1 MNYTLTR
8 NGEDYDLDLY
18 YDVTDFVPAHMRDE
32 GLLSGDL
39 YTIEII
45 GAWCDGE
52 EFHLTDAERED
63 AEVWIH
69 ERVEI

>member
-1 MNYTLTR
+1 MEYTLTR
-8 NGEDYDLDLY
+8 NGEDYRLDLDY
-18 YDVTDFVPAHMRDE
+18 EVTDYVPAHMRDE
-32 GLLSGDL
+32 GLLAGDL

-45 GAWCDGE
+45 GAWCDGAP
-52 EFHLTDAERED
+52 FNLTDAERED